1 MVRTT
6 LQASVSKTAAFNGT
20 GVAVSSLAGPSAVL
34 LNVTSLTSGKVAIFE
49 LQSSAD
55 DFSSDIRTEKAWT
68 FKGPLAST
76 CPLAVTAHDY
86 DMAGL
91 RVGTSSAKLRIA
103 LTYIDGSTTVVYESF
118 LTTGA

>member
-20 GVAVSSLAGPSAVL
+20 GVAVSALANPSSIL
-34 LNVTSLTSGKVAIFE
+34 LNVTSLTSGAIAIFE
-49 LQSSAD
+49 IQSSVD
-55 DFSSDIRTEKAWT
+55 DFSADVRTEKAFT

-76 CPLAVTAHDY
+76 YPMGVTVQNY

-91 RVGTSSAKLRIA
+91 RVGTALAKIRIA
-103 LTYIDGSTTVVYESF
+103 LTYISTGTVVYQSF